1 MQTRDRHRRNRHA
14 VAPYADHRAAGS
26 LRQRLYTAGGTGRAE
41 RADQYQPERE
51 DRARDLYPRG
61 QAARLDHQPRQRTV
75 LRTTMKA
82 NLKLTSLLLALL
94 LALPAAA
101 MTLNEAMSALGEA
114 KASGV
119 LGEKPDGYLG
129 VVRSSQNAEDI
140 ASQIN
145 QARRAEY
152 HRVAKQ
158 NGISV
163 SDVEAIAGKK
173 AIEKTP
179 PGQIIQLNGN
189 WVRK

>member
-1 MQTRDRHRRNRHA
+1 
-14 VAPYADHRAAGS
+14 
-26 LRQRLYTAGGTGRAE
+26 
-41 RADQYQPERE
+41 
-51 DRARDLYPRG
+51 
-61 QAARLDHQPRQRTV
+61 
-75 LRTTMKA
+75 MKTY
-82 NLKLTSLLLALL
+82 LKLASLLLALG

-101 MTLNEAMSALGEA
+101 MTLNEAMSALGTA
-114 KASGV
+114 KSAGL

-129 VVRSSQNAEDI
+129 VVESRGDAEEI

-158 NGISV
+158 NGVSV
-163 SDVEAIAGKK
+163 GDVEVIAGKK

>member
-1 MQTRDRHRRNRHA
+1 
-14 VAPYADHRAAGS
+14 
-26 LRQRLYTAGGTGRAE
+26 
-41 RADQYQPERE
+41 
-51 DRARDLYPRG
+51 
-61 QAARLDHQPRQRTV
+61 
-75 LRTTMKA
+75 MKA
-82 NLKLTSLLLALL
+82 YLKLTSLLLALL

-129 VVRSSQNAEDI
+129 VVRSSKNAEDI

-189 WVRK
+189 WVRSDPRRWSGLPDHRAHRPISAYSSVRPCALTTSDFCRNLRSRSTRYCAHQSRSSSSTITS

>member
-1 MQTRDRHRRNRHA
+1 
-14 VAPYADHRAAGS
+14 
-26 LRQRLYTAGGTGRAE
+26 
-41 RADQYQPERE
+41 
-51 DRARDLYPRG
+51 
-61 QAARLDHQPRQRTV
+61 
-75 LRTTMKA
+75 MKTY
-82 NLKLTSLLLALL
+82 LKLASLLLALMI
-94 LALPAAA
+94 ALPAAA
-101 MTLNEAMSALGEA
+101 MTLNEAMSALGDA
-114 KASGV
+114 KASGL

-179 PGQIIQLNGN
+179 SGQIIQFNGN
-189 WVRK
+189 WVRKKPTLMAGQIGRASGREEGCQEV

>member
-1 MQTRDRHRRNRHA
+1 
-14 VAPYADHRAAGS
+14 
-26 LRQRLYTAGGTGRAE
+26 
-41 RADQYQPERE
+41 
-51 DRARDLYPRG
+51 
-61 QAARLDHQPRQRTV
+61 
-75 LRTTMKA
+75 MKA
-82 NLKLTSLLLALL
+82 YLKLTSLLLALL

-101 MTLNEAMSALGEA
+101 MTLNEAMSAL
-114 KASGV
+114 V
-119 LGEKPDGYLG
+119 KPRPAACSARSPTAIC
-129 VVRSSQNAEDI
+129 VVRSSKNAEEI

>member
-1 MQTRDRHRRNRHA
+1 
-14 VAPYADHRAAGS
+14 
-26 LRQRLYTAGGTGRAE
+26 
-41 RADQYQPERE
+41 
-51 DRARDLYPRG
+51 
-61 QAARLDHQPRQRTV
+61 
-75 LRTTMKA
+75 MKTH
-82 NLKLTSLLLALL
+82 LKLGTLFLALC

-101 MTLNEAMSALGEA
+101 MSLNEAMAALGPA
-114 KASGV
+114 KASGL

-129 VVRSSQNAEDI
+129 VVQPGEQAEEI

-152 HRVAKQ
+152 YRVAQK
-158 NGISV
+158 NGVSV

-179 PGQIIQLNGN
+179 PGQLIQLNGS

>member
-1 MQTRDRHRRNRHA
+1 
-14 VAPYADHRAAGS
+14 
-26 LRQRLYTAGGTGRAE
+26 
-41 RADQYQPERE
+41 
-51 DRARDLYPRG
+51 
-61 QAARLDHQPRQRTV
+61 
-75 LRTTMKA
+75 MKA
-82 NLKLTSLLLALL
+82 YLKLTSLLLALL

-129 VVRSSQNAEDI
+129 VVRSSQNAEEI

>member
-1 MQTRDRHRRNRHA
+1 MKT
-14 VAPYADHRAAGS
+14 
-26 LRQRLYTAGGTGRAE
+26 
-41 RADQYQPERE
+41 
-51 DRARDLYPRG
+51 YP
-61 QAARLDHQPRQRTV
+61 
-75 LRTTMKA
+75 
-82 NLKLTSLLLALL
+82 KLASLLLALM
-94 LALPAAA
+94 LALPVAA
-101 MTLNEAMSALGEA
+101 MTLNQAMSALGEA
-114 KASGV
+114 KASGL

-129 VVRSSQNAEDI
+129 VVRSGGNVEEI

-179 PGQIIQLNGN
+179 AGQIIQLNGN

>member
-1 MQTRDRHRRNRHA
+1 
-14 VAPYADHRAAGS
+14 
-26 LRQRLYTAGGTGRAE
+26 
-41 RADQYQPERE
+41 
-51 DRARDLYPRG
+51 
-61 QAARLDHQPRQRTV
+61 
-75 LRTTMKA
+75 MKTY
-82 NLKLTSLLLALL
+82 LKSASLLLALL

-101 MTLNEAMSALGEA
+101 MTLNEAMSALGAA
-114 KASGV
+114 KAAGL

-129 VVRSSQNAEDI
+129 VVRSANNAEEI

-179 PGQIIQLNGN
+179 AGQVIQLNGT
-189 WVRK
+189 WIRK

>member
-1 MQTRDRHRRNRHA
+1 
-14 VAPYADHRAAGS
+14 
-26 LRQRLYTAGGTGRAE
+26 
-41 RADQYQPERE
+41 
-51 DRARDLYPRG
+51 
-61 QAARLDHQPRQRTV
+61 
-75 LRTTMKA
+75 MKA
-82 NLKLTSLLLALL
+82 YLKLTSLLLALL
-94 LALPAAA
+94 LAPPAAA

-129 VVRSSQNAEDI
+129 VVRSSKNAEDI

>member
-1 MQTRDRHRRNRHA
+1 
-14 VAPYADHRAAGS
+14 
-26 LRQRLYTAGGTGRAE
+26 
-41 RADQYQPERE
+41 
-51 DRARDLYPRG
+51 
-61 QAARLDHQPRQRTV
+61 
-75 LRTTMKA
+75 MKA
-82 NLKLTSLLLALL
+82 YLKLTSLLLALL

-114 KASGV
+114 KASGM

-129 VVRSSQNAEDI
+129 VVRSSKNAEEI

-145 QARRAEY
+145 QARRTEY

>member
-1 MQTRDRHRRNRHA
+1 
-14 VAPYADHRAAGS
+14 
-26 LRQRLYTAGGTGRAE
+26 
-41 RADQYQPERE
+41 
-51 DRARDLYPRG
+51 
-61 QAARLDHQPRQRTV
+61 
-75 LRTTMKA
+75 MKA

-189 WVRK
+189 WVRSDLRRWPGLPGHRSTAHRRLQ